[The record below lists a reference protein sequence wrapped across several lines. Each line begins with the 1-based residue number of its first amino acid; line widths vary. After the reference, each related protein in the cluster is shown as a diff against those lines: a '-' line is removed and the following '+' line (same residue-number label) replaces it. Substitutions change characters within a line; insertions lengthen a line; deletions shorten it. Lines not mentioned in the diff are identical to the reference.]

1 MTASVVRM
9 RCVVP
14 SWNLMTVSTGM
25 AVLPA

>member
-1 MTASVVRM
+1 VRM